1 MDSIWYDG
9 LKLPNFPALAQNQ
22 SADVLIIGGGI
33 AGILCAYTL
42 KQAGID
48 VVLVEAKQICSG
60 ITGKTTAKITAQH
73 GLIFDKLL
81 RRFGVEK
88 TRRFLDFNQNAVNAY
103 HTLCREIDC
112 DFTEQ
117 DAYLYS
123 LYDESVLQ
131 NELSALQ
138 SLGAQAEFVGD
149 LPLPFQTVG
158 AIRFQNQAQFH
169 PLKFLSAIAQNLT
182 IYENTKVLEL
192 MPGIV
197 RTNRGTIR
205 AKKIVVATHFP
216 FLNKHGSYFL
226 KLYQQRSYVLG
237 LQNATQV
244 NGMYIGAEYP
254 NLSLRNENEFL
265 LFGGCGH
272 RTGKDGGGWNELS
285 KYAKRYYPNAKI
297 AYRWATQDCMTL
309 DGLPYIGQYSKNT
322 PNLYVLTG
330 FQKWGM
336 TTALAGAEVIRDLIM
351 GKESPYTSLFSP
363 SRTILYPQLA
373 INGFETTKN
382 LLTFRTPRCPHLG
395 CALKWNKQEHSWDC
409 SCHGSRFSESGEV
422 LDNPATD
429 DKHFK

>member
-1 MDSIWYDG
+1 MDSIWYDR
-9 LKLPNFPALAQNQ
+9 LKLPNFPALTQNQ
-22 SADVLIIGGGI
+22 STDVLIIGGGI

-60 ITGKTTAKITAQH
+60 VTGKTTAKITAQH

-138 SLGAQAEFVGD
+138 SLGAQAEFVRD

-205 AKKIVVATHFP
+205 AEKIVVATHFP
-216 FLNKHGSYFL
+216 LLNKHGSYFL

-237 LQNATQV
+237 LQNATRV
-244 NGMYIGAEYP
+244 SGMYIGAEYP
-254 NLSLRNENEFL
+254 NLSLRNENDFL

-336 TTALAGAEVIRDLIM
+336 STALAGAEVIRDLII
-351 GKESPYTSLFSP
+351 GKENPYASLFSP
-363 SRTILYPQLA
+363 SRTILHPQLA
-373 INGFETTKN
+373 INGFEATKN

>member
-22 SADVLIIGGGI
+22 STDVLIIGGGI

-60 ITGKTTAKITAQH
+60 VTGKTTAKITAQH

-123 LYDESVLQ
+123 LCDESVLQ

-138 SLGAQAEFVGD
+138 SLGAQAEFVRD

-216 FLNKHGSYFL
+216 LLNKHGSYFL

-244 NGMYIGAEYP
+244 NGIYIGAEYP
-254 NLSLRNENEFL
+254 NLSLRNENDFL

-336 TTALAGAEVIRDLIM
+336 TTALAGAEVIRDLII
-351 GKESPYTSLFSP
+351 GKENPHTSLFSP
-363 SRTILYPQLA
+363 SRTILHPQLA